1 MILNTEYKATSSYV
15 GKDELDRF
23 YTKPSVVD
31 ELLQHID
38 IKDYDVVVEPSA
50 GSGSWSSKIEDC
62 LAIDIAPAN
71 EDIIQGD
78 FLADDFLFDNIKK
91 ENKIL
96 VIGNPPFGRMANLAI
111 KFINKSA
118 EFADTIAFILPRSFR
133 KESLQRKVH
142 KNFWLVKDIDLF
154 KESAFLFEGKDYF
167 APCVFQIWERREEER
182 DTTIR
187 KVEPIGWSY
196 AKHYSRTINKFNT
209 ITNEMEQ
216 KKVYYVNI
224 EEYNLVVRRV
234 GGKAGTAY
242 VENID
247 KKLVPPN
254 YFLLVPNPK
263 ELAEEINKQSF
274 NIHDTVGPQS
284 LTKNELTSF
293 INSFFKNK

>member
-1 MILNTEYKATSSYV
+1 MVLNTKYKPTSDSL

-71 EDIIQGD
+71 ENIIQGD
-78 FLADDFLFDNIKK
+78 FLSDDFFFDDMKK
-91 ENKIL
+91 DNKIL
-96 VIGNPPFGRMANLAI
+96 VIGNPPFGRQSKLAMR
-111 KFINKSA
+111 FINKSA

-133 KESLQRKVH
+133 KESYQRRIH
-142 KNFWLVKDIDLF
+142 NNFWLVKDIDLF
-154 KESAFLFEGKDYF
+154 NEDAFIFQGKDYF
-167 APCVFQIWERREEER
+167 APCVFQIWERREDQR

-196 AKHYSRTINKFNT
+196 VKR
-209 ITNEMEQ
+209 EDC
-216 KKVYYVNI
+216 
-224 EEYNLVVRRV
+224 NLVVRRV

-242 VENID
+242 TNNLKEMSI
-247 KKLVPPN
+247 PPN
-254 YFLLVPNPK
+254 YFMLVPNPA
-263 ELAEEINKQSF
+263 ELAEELNNHSF

-284 LTKNELTSF
+284 LTKSELTSF
-293 INSFFKNK
+293 INKFFKNSLIH

>member
-1 MILNTEYKATSSYV
+1 MVLNTKYKPTSDSL

-71 EDIIQGD
+71 ENIIQGD
-78 FLADDFLFDNIKK
+78 FLSDDFFFDDMKK
-91 ENKIL
+91 DNKIL
-96 VIGNPPFGRMANLAI
+96 VIGNPPFGRQSKLAMR
-111 KFINKSA
+111 FINKSA

-133 KESLQRKVH
+133 KESYQRRIH

-154 KESAFLFEGKDYF
+154 NEHAFIFEGKDYF

-187 KVEPIGWSY
+187 KVEPIGW
-196 AKHYSRTINKFNT
+196 N
-209 ITNEMEQ
+209 
-216 KKVYYVNI
+216 YVKR
-224 EEYNLVVRRV
+224 EDCNLVVRRV

-242 VENID
+242 TDNLKEMSI
-247 KKLVPPN
+247 PPN
-254 YFLLVPNPK
+254 YFLLVENPI
-263 ELAEEINKQSF
+263 ELAEELNNHSF

-284 LTKNELTSF
+284 LTKSELTSF
-293 INSFFKNK
+293 INIFFENSLNK